1 MSNDLRTE
9 PAVRPT
15 LQAAQV
21 YAMAAICLVLGLAA
35 GYMFRASQLQ
45 ASPAQTAANSA
56 SPTAAG
62 TASAGLA
69 PSNSQSMSRMPAGNQ
84 SQLAA
89 GGSPQSPHG
98 GAMGGRLPSLDE
110 MKQMADSKA
119 APLLAKL
126 KSDPNNTVLLDQV
139 GAIYHSTHQFK
150 QAASYYDK
158 AVQVDPKNIS
168 LRIKLAISLYRSG
181 DVDGAIAQLNR
192 ALSIDPKDANA
203 LFDLGMIK
211 LQGKQDSK
219 GALAAWQQL
228 LKTNPQ
234 LSPDRKA
241 TVQKLMASV
250 QSAAGDQRVFE
261 GGRSK

>member
-1 MSNDLRTE
+1 MSNDRITE
-9 PAVRPT
+9 PNARPA

-21 YAMAAICLVLGLAA
+21 YAMGVICLVLGLAI
-35 GYMFRASQLQ
+35 GYLFHASQLQ
-45 ASPAQTAANSA
+45 ASPARTAANSA
-56 SPTAAG
+56 SPTA
-62 TASAGLA
+62 TESAMGNLA
-69 PSNSQSMSRMPAGNQ
+69 PSTSQAMSQISAGNQ
-84 SQLAA
+84 AQPATGA
-89 GGSPQSPHG
+89 VPQSPRG
-98 GAMGGRLPSLDE
+98 GAMGNRLPSLDE

-126 KSDPNNTVLLDQV
+126 KKDPNNTDLLDQV

-150 QAASYYDK
+150 EAASYYDK
-158 AVQVDPKNIS
+158 AVRVDPKNVAM
-168 LRIKLAISLYRSG
+168 RTKLAISLFRSG

-192 ALSIDPKDANA
+192 ALSTDPKDANA

-228 LKTNPQ
+228 LKSNPQ

-241 TVQKLMASV
+241 TVQKLMAHVETTSGG
-250 QSAAGDQRVFE
+250 QRPFAGGQ
-261 GGRSK
+261 GK